1 MKTTVNCIVVDDEPL
16 ARKVIESHIES
27 MPGLTLISSFQ
38 RPLEALSFLQQ
49 ETVDLVFLDIQIPM
63 LTGREFVRSLPSE
76 TAVIF
81 TTAYREFAY
90 REFAIEGFEL
100 DAVDYLLKPV
110 TLPRFLEAANKF
122 QAVKITGKPSL
133 PKAGNN
139 SVSGGYLYVNANKKH
154 VKVAFQD
161 ILYVESQKDYVCIH
175 TAEQEVTTKA
185 KISDYAALLGSS
197 FLRTHRSFLVNL
209 SKITAFT
216 ALDVEIGDREIPIG
230 GSCKQLV
237 WERLKS

>member
-1 MKTTVNCIVVDDEPL
+1 MKTTVSCIVVDDEPL

-27 MPGLTLISSFQ
+27 MPGLTLINSFQ

-49 ETVDLVFLDIQIPM
+49 ETVDLVFLDIQMPK
-63 LTGREFVRSLPSE
+63 LTGLEFVRSLPRE

-81 TTAYREFAY
+81 TTAYREFAL
-90 REFAIEGFEL
+90 EGFEL

-110 TLPRFLEAANKF
+110 TLPRFLKAVNKF
-122 QAVKITGKPSL
+122 QAVKATGKSSL

-139 SVSGGYLYVNANKKH
+139 PASGGYLYVNANKKH

-185 KISDYAALLGSS
+185 KISDYETLLGSS

-209 SKITAFT
+209 SKVTAFT

-230 GSCKQLV
+230 GSYKQLV